1 MNEDFNYLSD
11 EELEKLIS
19 SSEESSMVQAPPGF
33 EESVLKVISF
43 WDRKREYARFR
54 FQVCMAMA
62 AAILFIFLIPAIS
75 NSNGIA
81 TIREMPSQMS
91 EEHDNNVKTRYVS
104 VLLGKHSFSEAV
116 SSFEIGNN

>member
-19 SSEESSMVQAPPGF
+19 STEESSMVQAPPDF

-43 WDRKREYARFR
+43 QARKREYARFR

-62 AAILFIFLIPAIS
+62 AAILFMFLIPAIS
-75 NSNGIA
+75 NSSGVA
-81 TIREMPSQMS
+81 TIRERSSQAA
-91 EEHDNNVKTRYVS
+91 EENDSNTKTGYVS
-104 VLLGKHSFSEAV
+104 ELLGKHSFSDAV

>member
-19 SSEESSMVQAPPGF
+19 STEESSMVQAPPDF

-43 WDRKREYARFR
+43 QVRKREYARFR

-62 AAILFIFLIPAIS
+62 AAILFMFLIPAIS
-75 NSNGIA
+75 NSSGFY
-81 TIREMPSQMS
+81 TIREMS
-91 EEHDNNVKTRYVS
+91 ERSGEENSGNEKTGYVS
-104 VLLGKHSFSEAV
+104 ELLNKHLFSEAV